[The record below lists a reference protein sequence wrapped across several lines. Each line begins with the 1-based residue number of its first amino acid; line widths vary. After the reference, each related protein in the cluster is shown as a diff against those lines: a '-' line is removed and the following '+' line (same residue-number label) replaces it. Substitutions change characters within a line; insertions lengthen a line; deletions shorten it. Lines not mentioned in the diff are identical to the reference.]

1 MEIKTYTNKNAKKI
15 IKKIINTQSGQLLEQ
30 SLMFLCYWLSLK
42 KEVICY
48 TICEQDIIKCI
59 ILLSKCDFD
68 PFKKYLNPYLI
79 DYIYTLPEHRR
90 LGYANKILE
99 YVKTKKKRQQ
109 CVMERNQKNY
119 SKNQDFLIL
128 VQIQT
133 IYKFID
139 FLEKFNQIFTPT
151 LYF

>member
-30 SLMFLCYWLSLK
+30 SLMFLCHWLSLK

-79 DYIYTLPEHRR
+79 DYIYTFPDHRR

-99 YVKTKKKRQQ
+99 YVKTKKEMSAICNGEKS
-109 CVMERNQKNY
+109 EELFKK
-119 SKNQDFLIL
+119 SGFLNFGANSNNL
-128 VQIQT
+128 QI
-133 IYKFID
+133 YRF
-139 FLEKFNQIFTPT
+139 P
-151 LYF
+151 